1 MADVSNTYYPSEGQ
15 IGYGTQLLV
24 ALDGDADTEATVA
37 VAEITT
43 ITPGSIDTEDVV
55 RTHLRSPDAHH
66 EHMPGL
72 RDSGAFELVGTLRLD
87 HESQNNSPGPP
98 GGLIYLQRTRAIRN
112 FAIKLADPAG
122 TELPV
127 RGYVQRFQ
135 VGAMGVTGLL
145 NFTAA
150 IMPTE
155 SYSADLPG
163 GIAATGATAGTPGTF
178 TPSGAT
184 TPANLAGLTGVTASP
199 ATAWT
204 TGQHVILGD
213 ATHAHWDGTA
223 PWVAG
228 NAP

>member
-1 MADVSNTYYPSEGQ
+1 MAAVTDTYYPSEGM

-24 ALDGDADTEATVA
+24 ALDGDPDTEATEA

-87 HESQNNSPGPP
+87 HESQNNTPTAGAVPGPAGS
-98 GGLIYLQRTRAIRN
+98 GGLIYLQRTRAIVN
-112 FAIKLADPAG
+112 FAIKLPDAAG
-122 TELPV
+122 TTLPV
-127 RGYVQRFQ
+127 RGYVSRFQ
-135 VGAMGVTGLL
+135 IGAMATTGLL

-155 SYSADLPG
+155 SYSADLPP
-163 GIAATGATAGTPGTF
+163 AAVTP
-178 TPSGAT
+178 
-184 TPANLAGLTGVTASP
+184 
-199 ATAWT
+199 
-204 TGQHVILGD
+204 
-213 ATHAHWDGTA
+213 
-223 PWVAG
+223 
-228 NAP
+228 

>member
-1 MADVSNTYYPSEGQ
+1 MADLTDTPYPSQGI
-15 IGYGTQLLV
+15 IGYRSQLLV
-24 ALDGDADTEATVA
+24 ALDGDPDTEATVA

-55 RTHLRSPDAHH
+55 RTHLMSPDAHH

-87 HESQNNSPGPP
+87 HESQNNTPTAGAVPGPAVP
-98 GGLIYLQRTRAIRN
+98 GGLIYLQRTRAITN
-112 FAIKLADPAG
+112 FAIKLGDTAG
-122 TELPV
+122 TELPF

-155 SYSADLPG
+155 SYSADLP
-163 GIAATGATAGTPGTF
+163 
-178 TPSGAT
+178 
-184 TPANLAGLTGVTASP
+184 PAVP
-199 ATAWT
+199 
-204 TGQHVILGD
+204 
-213 ATHAHWDGTA
+213 
-223 PWVAG
+223 
-228 NAP
+228 

>member
-1 MADVSNTYYPSEGQ
+1 MADVTDTYYPSEGM

-87 HESQNNSPGPP
+87 HESQNNTPTAGPTPGPAAA

-112 FAIKLADPAG
+112 FAIKLGDAAE
-122 TELPV
+122 TTLPV

-135 VGAMGVTGLL
+135 IGAMGVTGLL

-155 SYSADLPG
+155 SYSQDLPP
-163 GIAATGATAGTPGTF
+163 AEVTP
-178 TPSGAT
+178 
-184 TPANLAGLTGVTASP
+184 
-199 ATAWT
+199 
-204 TGQHVILGD
+204 
-213 ATHAHWDGTA
+213 
-223 PWVAG
+223 
-228 NAP
+228 

>member
-1 MADVSNTYYPSEGQ
+1 MDVSDTYYPSEGQ

-24 ALDGDADTEATVA
+24 ALDGDPDTEATVA

-87 HESQNNSPGPP
+87 HESQNNTPTAPASPGPAAA
-98 GGLIYLQRTRAIRN
+98 GGLIYLQRTRAIVN
-112 FAIKLADPAG
+112 FAIA
-122 TELPV
+122 LPDDTV
-127 RGYVQRFQ
+127 LPFRGYVQRFQ
-135 VGAMGVTGLL
+135 IGAMGVTGLL

-155 SYSADLPG
+155 SYSADLPP
-163 GIAATGATAGTPGTF
+163 AEGALL
-178 TPSGAT
+178 AT
-184 TPANLAGLTGVTASP
+184 TTPPTAAASRGRQAGRRA
-199 ATAWT
+199 A
-204 TGQHVILGD
+204 
-213 ATHAHWDGTA
+213 
-223 PWVAG
+223 
-228 NAP
+228 